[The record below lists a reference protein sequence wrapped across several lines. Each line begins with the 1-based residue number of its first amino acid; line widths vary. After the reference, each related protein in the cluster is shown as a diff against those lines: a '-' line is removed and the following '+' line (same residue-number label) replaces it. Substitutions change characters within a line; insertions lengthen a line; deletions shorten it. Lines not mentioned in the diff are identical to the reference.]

1 MKIIF
6 AFLFLCIIENTS
18 GARKPAPVYDC
29 QVTFRIVNAGVE
41 VTGTLKVDQLEI
53 KFDTEALH
61 QSNVFAIA
69 DPATLQTGIGIRD
82 KHLKRRD
89 YFDVEKYPEIR
100 LASKGFRRDGKNKF
114 SGEFE
119 LTIKGVTRTIVIPFT
134 LRREKEV
141 TRYQG
146 SFEINRLDFG
156 LGEKSMILDEKVNIT
171 IHVMMK

>member
-1 MKIIF
+1 MKIIS
-6 AFLFLCIIENTS
+6 AFLFLFIIENTS
-18 GARKPAPVYDC
+18 GAGKPAPVYDC
-29 QVTFRIVNAGVE
+29 QVTFQIVNAGVE
-41 VTGTLKVDQLEI
+41 VTGTLKVDRLEI
-53 KFDTEALH
+53 KFDPEALPH
-61 QSNVFAIA
+61 SSVFAVA

-100 LASKGFRRDGKNKF
+100 LASNGFRRDGKNKF

-119 LTIKGVTRTIVIPFT
+119 LTIKDVTRTIVIPFT
-134 LRREKEV
+134 VRREKQG

-146 SFEINRLDFG
+146 SFDINRLDFG

-171 IHVMMK
+171 IQVMMR